1 VLEEKGIGRPSTYA
15 PIISVLLE
23 RYYVTREN
31 KQLVPTTLGRK
42 IDEILVGSFPDVV
55 DSGFTAGMESMLDDV
70 EESKR
75 DWVAAIGQFYGP
87 FKKRVDDIMETLQSV
102 KGSLDEPTD
111 QVCEKCGKP
120 MVKKLGRFGFFL
132 ACTGFPTCKNTKSI
146 PLARC
151 PRPDCTGEI
160 VARRK
165 SKGRGREFYG
175 CSRYPECDFITY
187 FKPTSSYCPKCNWF
201 LVERFDKKKGSYK
214 ACINPAC
221 NYLHSQDAQDG
232 QEEEHAVAD

>member
-1 VLEEKGIGRPSTYA
+1 
-15 PIISVLLE
+15 VLLE

-55 DSGFTAGMESMLDDV
+55 DSGFTAGMESMLDEV
-70 EESKR
+70 EESRR

-87 FKKRVDDIMETLQSV
+87 FKERVDGIMETLQSF
-102 KGSLDEPTD
+102 KGSLDETTD
-111 QVCEKCGKP
+111 VVCEKCGKP

-132 ACTGFPTCKNTKSI
+132 ACSGFPGCKNTKSI

-151 PRPDCTGEI
+151 PRPGCTGEI

-175 CSRYPECDFITY
+175 CSNYPECDFITY
-187 FKPTSSYCPKCNWF
+187 FKPTNSYCPKCGWF
-201 LVERFDKKKGSYK
+201 LVERFDKKRGSYK

-221 NYLHSQDAQDG
+221 DYLHSQDAQEAQD
-232 QEEEHAVAD
+232 EEHAVAD